1 MAETIPNWLLQ
12 RYAMLFRKYK
22 DKEFTFQEA
31 MKTLKEDDKV
41 YASMVLSE
49 LRKSGWIVI
58 RLNPDDA
65 RKRIYNLVMP
75 EVAIRS
81 IEAVIKN

>member
-12 RYAMLFRKYK
+12 RYAMLFRKYE
-22 DKEFTFQEA
+22 DGEFSFQEA

-49 LRKSGWIVI
+49 LRKAGWLVLKIH
-58 RLNPDDA
+58 PDDA

-75 EVAIRS
+75 DVAIKK
-81 IEAVIKN
+81 IEAIIKN